1 MANRHDEKTRI
12 GCRLSRGGK
21 GAMDE
26 FAYFH
31 QMDVPTL
38 IHVALFMMLWVGGI
52 VAIDYWAS
60 ARRSETR

>member
-1 MANRHDEKTRI
+1 
-12 GCRLSRGGK
+12 
-21 GAMDE
+21 MDE

-52 VAIDYWAS
+52 AAIDYWAG
-60 ARRSETR
+60 ARRSDSTRQGTARPT

>member
-1 MANRHDEKTRI
+1 MPASTE
-12 GCRLSRGGK
+12 GE

-31 QMDVPTL
+31 QVDVPTL
-38 IHVALFMMLWVGGI
+38 IHVVLFMMLWVGGI

-60 ARRSETR
+60 SRRSDSTRQGTARPT